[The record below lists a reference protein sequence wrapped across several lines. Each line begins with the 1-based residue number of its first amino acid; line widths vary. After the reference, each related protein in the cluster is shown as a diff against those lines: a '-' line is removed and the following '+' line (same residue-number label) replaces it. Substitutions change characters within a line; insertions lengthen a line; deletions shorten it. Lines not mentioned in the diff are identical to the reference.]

1 MMTPQEAASS
11 TFPKATLGGY
21 NMAAVDVFLDK
32 LIEDY
37 TALYK
42 DNSALKAKIK
52 VLVDKMEEYHAME
65 DTMRSTLLTAQKM
78 ANSMVAEAEQKSAA
92 MVADSERS
100 VRRRIAELQ
109 NEAAEEEQRLSSV
122 RAEIDKKIEAEH
134 ERLAAAQQELQD
146 FLKSYKKLCQKQLE
160 FIDRLPELRLLP
172 DGFDPPAATEA
183 IPDTAAEP
191 APQEPL
197 PAAPDLED
205 TRRIVSPEPEAA
217 EASANTGDTDVTAA
231 LDGDANALIQSMQ
244 NVINVFSHPEGSES
258 GVSREA
264 AADTSSAGELDFESD
279 MISGTAEDDP
289 FADENDEKESATRVL
304 NLDDLQFG
312 RNYTKG

>member
-65 DTMRSTLLTAQKM
+65 ETMRSTLLTAQKM

-122 RAEIDKKIEAEH
+122 RAEIDRKIEAEH

-160 FIDRLPELRLLP
+160 FIDRLPELHLLP
-172 DGFDPPAATEA
+172 DGFDPPVATA
-183 IPDTAAEP
+183 DTPDTATET
-191 APQEPL
+191 APQEPF
-197 PAAPDLED
+197 PTTSDLED
-205 TRRIVSPEPEAA
+205 TRRIVSPDPEVA
-217 EASANTGDTDVTAA
+217 ETSVNAGEADIPAA
-231 LDGDANALIQSMQ
+231 LEGDANALIQSMQ

-258 GVSREA
+258 GVSSEA
-264 AADTSSAGELDFESD
+264 AAETSPTVALDFESD
-279 MISGTAEDDP
+279 MISGTAAEDP
-289 FADENDEKESATRVL
+289 FADENDEEESSTRVL